1 MLPEPSVTI
10 SMHARQLFVLFG
22 LILVGNVALAD
33 LEQSDVPEPCNSACQ
48 SVVSASGR
56 CDNETSDDSAEMQCM
71 CDMDQASTQIP
82 LCEACIAQYRA
93 DNPSGDEDDNDPHDN
108 GK

>member
-1 MLPEPSVTI
+1 MR
-10 SMHARQLFVLFG
+10 ARQLFVLIS
-22 LILVGNVALAD
+22 LVLVGNVALAD
-33 LEQSDVPEPCNSACQ
+33 LDRSDVPEPCNWVCQ
-48 SVVSASGR
+48 SVVSASER
-56 CDNETSDDSAEMQCM
+56 CDNQTSDDSAEMQCM

-93 DNPSGDEDDNDPHDN
+93 DNPSGDDGDDDPHDN

>member
-1 MLPEPSVTI
+1 MQ
-10 SMHARQLFVLFG
+10 AQQLFVLLG
-22 LILVGNVALAD
+22 LVLVGNVALAD
-33 LEQSDVPEPCNSACQ
+33 LEQSDVPEPCYSACQ

-56 CDNETSDDSAEMQCM
+56 CDNETSDDNAEMQCM